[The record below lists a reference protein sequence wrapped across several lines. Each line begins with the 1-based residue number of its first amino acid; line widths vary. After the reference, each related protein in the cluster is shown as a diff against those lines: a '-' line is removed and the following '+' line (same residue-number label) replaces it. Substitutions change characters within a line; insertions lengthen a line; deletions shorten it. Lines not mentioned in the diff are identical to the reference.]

1 MGFVFTVAT
10 GLVIWIVLW
19 SLDTKGIDAFMVTLL
34 VVLLGITVRLLIP
47 FLPNRDE

>member
-19 SLDTKGIDAFMVTLL
+19 ALDTKGIDAFMITLL
-34 VVLLGITVRLLIP
+34 IILLGVTVRMVTP
-47 FLPNRDE
+47 FLPGRHE